1 MKNTKIN
8 EASMNISMNGA
19 DAKEVAELIGIL
31 KNAGVETH
39 IDMPMA
45 HDAMHTD
52 VDSHNAGDADMAKL
66 KTIMSPEPSCGMEEE
81 EVEEWEN
88 SPEGSEGDPEYKDQH
103 YMTKDL
109 SGGINKS
116 KKSYPPVAGGDN
128 PMALEGIKKQLLAAL
143 EEKKKSP
150 AGGPACWTGK
160 KIHPTKPTKMKN
172 GKRVNNCIDADSS
185 DGK

>member
-1 MKNTKIN
+1 MKNIKVN

-39 IDMPMA
+39 VDMPLS
-45 HDAMHTD
+45 HSSI
-52 VDSHNAGDADMAKL
+52 DSHDDMVSKL
-66 KTIMSPEPSCGMEEE
+66 KMMDPEPSCGMGEE

-128 PMALEGIKKQLLAAL
+128 PMALESIKEQLWAAL
-143 EEKKKSP
+143 EEKKSP
-150 AGGPACWTGK
+150 AGGPACWDGK
-160 KIHPTKPTKMKN
+160 KIHPTKPTKMKG

>member
-39 IDMPMA
+39 VDMPLSHSSIDG
-45 HDAMHTD
+45 HD
-52 VDSHNAGDADMAKL
+52 DMVSKL
-66 KTIMSPEPSCGMEEE
+66 KMMDPEPSCGMGEE

-116 KKSYPPVAGGDN
+116 KKSYSPVAGGDN
-128 PMALEGIKKQLLAAL
+128 PMALENSIKDQLRAAL
-143 EEKKKSP
+143 SEKLS
-150 AGGPACWTGK
+150 
-160 KIHPTKPTKMKN
+160 
-172 GKRVNNCIDADSS
+172 
-185 DGK
+185 